1 MNWAIVVGIIA
12 ILAIIVSIFFV
23 KRMVILLINSIIGLF
38 ALMGWNI
45 LFPMQAVAINVWSVL
60 LVALFGIVG
69 LIIVVGLH
77 LLGIAF

>member
-1 MNWAIVVGIIA
+1 MNWVLVAGIIA
-12 ILAIIVSIFFV
+12 IIGVIFAVFFI
-23 KRMVILLINSIIGLF
+23 KRMFIFLINSIIGLL

-45 LFPMQAVAINVWSVL
+45 LFPGVAVTINLWSVL

-69 LIIVVGLH
+69 LIVVVGLH